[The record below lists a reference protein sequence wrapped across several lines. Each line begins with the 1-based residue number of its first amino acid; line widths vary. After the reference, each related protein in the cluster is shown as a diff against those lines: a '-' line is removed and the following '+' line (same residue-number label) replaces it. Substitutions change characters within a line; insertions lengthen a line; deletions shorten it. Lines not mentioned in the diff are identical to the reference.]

1 MKLRIN
7 LILVII
13 IITTNLFSVSQFG
26 CQFLFINTSARDA
39 AFGLE
44 SGTAGLRC
52 ISPSSVDNNPAKL
65 GAYSGIEYEFSAYDY
80 ALGKF
85 ATSTIAC
92 GWDGIGMRFPFL
104 NTESKFGTTIMHGK
118 QTQTDEYGNIID
130 EFTVFENNSKIS
142 IGIDVLKWSNQYLK
156 NSYLEN
162 FQEFIKFYLGYSHNF
177 VKSQLAPD
185 TEYVNLNGKS
195 SYSEYGFLIQN
206 ISPKYLG
213 EYCNW
218 DYTFGINFINPTK
231 TEIFYINKE
240 QADPLPYGIKF
251 GFSYCYS
258 LDLEWILRKYSQIK
272 DSILPKF
279 TDKALVIYAC
289 FEEANYGG
297 IREITGYGCEV
308 SLLNILSYRIGLT
321 DNKETGCYGFSYSF
335 GCNLEY
341 KKKVGIAIDYTRM
354 FEGSE
359 IYSPKKLN
367 LIAKYNF

>member
-1 MKLRIN
+1 MKFRVK
-7 LILVII
+7 LVLL
-13 IITTNLFSVSQFG
+13 IITITTSLFSVSQFG

-44 SGTAGLRC
+44 SGTAGLRYL
-52 ISPSSVDNNPAKL
+52 SPTSIDNNPAKL
-65 GAYSGIEYEFSAYDY
+65 GTFNGIGYEFSVYDY

-92 GWDGIGMRFPFL
+92 GWEGIGINIPFL
-104 NTESKFGTTIMHGK
+104 NTASKFGTTIMHGK
-118 QTQTDEYGNIID
+118 QTRLDEDGNVID
-130 EFTVFENNSKIS
+130 EFTVFENNTKIS

-162 FQEFIKFYLGYSHNF
+162 FQEFMKFYLGYSHNF
-177 VKSQLAPD
+177 IKSQLAPD

-195 SYSEYGFLIQN
+195 SYGEYGFLIQH
-206 ISPKYLG
+206 IPPKYLG
-213 EYCNW
+213 KYSNW
-218 DYTFGINFINPTK
+218 DFTFGINFINPTK
-231 TEIFYINKE
+231 TEIFYINEE

-251 GFSYCYS
+251 GFSSCYS
-258 LDLEWILRKYSQIK
+258 LDLEWIIRKYSQYK
-272 DSILPKF
+272 DSILPNF
-279 TDKALVIYAC
+279 TDKTLVIYASYDK
-289 FEEANYGG
+289 ANYGG
-297 IREITGYGCEV
+297 IREIAGYGCEV

-341 KKKVGIAIDYTRM
+341 KKKVGITIDYTRM

-359 IYSPKKLN
+359 IYSPNKLN
-367 LIAKYNF
+367 MTVKYNF